1 MKTESQNLYR
11 FLNACEGNWRNAVFI
26 ECTACPYS
34 APLCSGHLLTAD
46 LTGHPLLFST
56 EKFKELTGE
65 LVSKDECVGI
75 LSRYAFEKLYS
86 RLLLWKTE
94 TQQQCSILQLIQHSN
109 QEDKCA
115 LSCV

>member
-11 FLNACEGNWRNAVFI
+11 FLSACEGNWRNAVFI

-34 APLCSGHLLTAD
+34 AHICPGYLLTAD
-46 LTGHPLLFST
+46 VTGHPLLFST

-65 LVSKDECVGI
+65 LISKDECVGI

-109 QEDKCA
+109 QADDTA
-115 LSCV
+115 S